1 MFISSKEVHDGPNGM
16 FSIIGDCQTIF
27 QSDFSFHH
35 CAIVLVW
42 AVCQHTVVF
51 LALPIMC
58 AAVLHYT
65 TAVTSGGCVVFEV
78 LFWFYSFSVYLCHGA
93 HVEIRG
99 DNLGVGFLSTLLET
113 EFFLAAAWDTVGCPE
128 FCWLCLPCSCGRAEA
143 ELIDGHAPFTWV
155 LGMQTQALRHGI
167 YFTHREIFPV
177 LNGLFAWGLFC
188 AQEGRKTS
196 GIKGVL
202 LHAQCL
208 VGLFLYGLKGW
219 A

>member
-1 MFISSKEVHDGPNGM
+1 MFTDCVWACMFISSKEVHDGPNGM

-113 EFFLAAAWDTVGCPE
+113 EFLFGCCLGQSGLPRIMLTLPPMFLWE
-128 FCWLCLPCSCGRAEA
+128 SWGRADRRPCP
-143 ELIDGHAPFTWV
+143 LY
-155 LGMQTQALRHGI
+155 LGSGDADSGPQAWHI
-167 YFTHREIFPV
+167 
-177 LNGLFAWGLFC
+177 
-188 AQEGRKTS
+188 
-196 GIKGVL
+196 
-202 LHAQCL
+202 
-208 VGLFLYGLKGW
+208 LYPQRDLPSP
-219 A
+219 